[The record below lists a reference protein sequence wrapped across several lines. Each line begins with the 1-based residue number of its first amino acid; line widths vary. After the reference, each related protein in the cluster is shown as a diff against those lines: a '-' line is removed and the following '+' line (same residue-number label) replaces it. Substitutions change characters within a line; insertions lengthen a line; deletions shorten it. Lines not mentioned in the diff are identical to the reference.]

1 MKKFRVSLKIGT
13 SAIIVAEG
21 FEERGSLIAFVAG
34 ESKEVTAAYAR
45 SLVKEIE
52 ELPQSQ
58 SQSQSSSIVFD
69 RD

>member
-58 SQSQSSSIVFD
+58 SQSSSIVFD